1 MDQKDKGKKAQNL
14 ANHHQRIFEQFLP
27 QLREIHSS
35 YSLIIRAI
43 QDEFSPMTRYLK
55 VFFFQGFLNWTL
67 FEFLG
72 SVMIPRTHPW
82 APAGDRAERT
92 GDRRE
97 RTGGRERT
105 GSERRR
111 TGGAAG
117 IRIR

>member
-1 MDQKDKGKKAQNL
+1 
-14 ANHHQRIFEQFLP
+14 
-27 QLREIHSS
+27 
-35 YSLIIRAI
+35 
-43 QDEFSPMTRYLK
+43 
-55 VFFFQGFLNWTL
+55 
-67 FEFLG
+67 
-72 SVMIPRTHPW
+72 MIPPTHPW

-105 GSERRR
+105 GSERR